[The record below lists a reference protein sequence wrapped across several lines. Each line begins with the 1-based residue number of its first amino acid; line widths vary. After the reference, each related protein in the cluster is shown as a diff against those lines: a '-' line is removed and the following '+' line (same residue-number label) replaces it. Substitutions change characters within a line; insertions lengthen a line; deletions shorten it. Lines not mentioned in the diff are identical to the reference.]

1 MAKQGF
7 RQWRCTNR
15 PTDRTSRRHDKH
27 LRDEIFP
34 ISLSF
39 TKAEADK
46 LRRRVELFRQETLT
60 RNGLTTTLVTTF
72 GLDRN
77 ANSDYIDTIVSI
89 DQLFE

>member
-1 MAKQGF
+1 
-7 RQWRCTNR
+7 
-15 PTDRTSRRHDKH
+15 

-39 TKAEADK
+39 TKAGADK